1 MKIQGRP
8 LAKIIPC
15 ISIASAL
22 TTMNFL
28 IPPPGNAQ
36 TSGEFRIHCM
46 SRIMYSANRRRSEI
60 TESAAIA
67 ACQNATTAEQSV
79 AIGNCLKDTMYNSSG
94 GIRNGMSA
102 AAAATVCQRATN
114 IISSQ
119 QISKCMI
126 NTMYDSRSR
135 LRQGMTANQAVR
147 QCSRS

>member
-1 MKIQGRP
+1 MKIQGRDE
-8 LAKIIPC
+8 AKIIFW
-15 ISIASAL
+15 IAIASAL
-22 TTMNFL
+22 TTINFL
-28 IPPPGNAQ
+28 IPLPGNAQ

-67 ACQNATTAEQSV
+67 ACQNATTAEESV
-79 AIGNCLKDTMYNSSG
+79 AIGNCVKDTMYNSSG
-94 GIRNGMSA
+94 RIRDGMSA

-119 QISKCMI
+119 QISKCMR
-126 NTMYDSRSR
+126 NTMYDTRSR